1 MSLFSKYYVGPVGTT
16 ATVSHCT
23 IVNPGVYNV
32 VFDACCDSDL
42 YESSQEQRP
51 SYDLVKNTART
62 LLTTRVANAVI
73 APYFGEINI
82 TWKADGRKVKAIFGP
97 EPDSLSIYCEQIT
110 NGRVTL
116 NDLKRNAEPR
126 DLRTS
131 IEWLSNPAPPCV
143 MQHQLA

>member
-1 MSLFSKYYVGPVGTT
+1 M
-16 ATVSHCT
+16 
-23 IVNPGVYNV
+23 IVDPGVYNV

-42 YESSQEQRP
+42 YESSQELRP

-62 LLTTRVANAVI
+62 LLTAPIANAVI

-82 TWKADGRKVKAIFGP
+82 TWKSDGRKVKAIFGP
-97 EPDSLSIYCEQIT
+97 DPNSLSVYREQMT

-116 NDLKRNAEPR
+116 NELKQNAEPR

-131 IEWLSNPAPPCV
+131 IEWLSDPATSCV
-143 MQHQLA
+143 MQHHSA